1 MAIDLPGGAS
11 AIDVAAM
18 PDLADLGELGT
29 VTGVSLHRDVFEYT
43 ASIRFDWRLYRQD
56 VTGSIAHVRMLAV
69 AVPDV
74 MSPADAAAIEDGLRT
89 VYAEIDDARHRLVPI
104 GEDIHSHVELRLRQ
118 VLEASNPGRGEDMGR
133 RLHTARSRNDQVAT
147 DVRLWTR
154 DACAEIAQGVIRLQS
169 AILERAGAHAA
180 SPFPGYTHVQSAQP
194 VTWGHHLHAYAEMLR
209 RDLDRLDAAWRSA
222 NVLPLGS
229 AALAGTTFPIQR
241 ELVAATLGFDGIS
254 ANSMDAVS
262 DRDFAIEFAAS
273 SSILMAHLS
282 RLSEDITLWA
292 TTEFGLVRLD
302 PSWSEGSSIMPQK
315 RNPDA
320 AELTRGKAGRVF
332 GNLQHLLVMQ
342 KGLPMT
348 YGRDLQDD
356 KEALFDTARTVRGAL
371 RALTVAVASLEI
383 DRNRALVR
391 AGAGYSTATDLA
403 DYLVRAEVPFR
414 TAYDAVKRLVMDRL
428 IDGRAIAELT
438 PSELR
443 TYHPAFDDDAL
454 AAATVEASIAARD
467 VPGGTA
473 PVRVTAAVDT
483 STQALAL
490 ARRHWDAR
498 T

>member
-1 MAIDLPGGAS
+1 MAIDLPSGAS
-11 AIDVAAM
+11 AIDVADM
-18 PDLADLGELGT
+18 PDLADLGSLGT
-29 VTGVSLHRDVFEYT
+29 VTGATLHRDVFDYT

-56 VTGSIAHVRMLAV
+56 VIGSIAHVRMLAE
-69 AVPDV
+69 AVPEV
-74 MSPADAAAIEDGLRT
+74 MPPGDATAIESGLRD
-89 VYAEIDDARHRLVPI
+89 VYAEVDAARHRLVPI

-118 VLEASNPGRGEDMGR
+118 VLEARYPGRGEEMGR

-147 DVRLWTR
+147 DVRLWAR
-154 DACAEIAQGVIRLQS
+154 EACVEVAHAILALQG
-169 AILERAGAHAA
+169 AILERADVHAA

-209 RDLDRLDAAWRSA
+209 RDLERFDAAWRSA

-229 AALAGTTFPIQR
+229 AALAGTTFPIR
-241 ELVAATLGFDGIS
+241 RDLVAATLGFDGIS

-262 DRDFAIEFAAS
+262 DRDFAIEFAAAA
-273 SSILMAHLS
+273 SIMMAHLS

-292 TTEFGLVRLD
+292 TTEFGLIRLAS
-302 PSWSEGSSIMPQK
+302 SWAEGSSIMPQK

-332 GNLQHLLVMQ
+332 GHLQHLLVMQ

-383 DRNRALVR
+383 DRDRALSR

-414 TAYDAVKRLVMDRL
+414 TAYDVVKRLVMDRL
-428 IDGRAIAELT
+428 ADGRAIADL
-438 PSELR
+438 SAAELR
-443 TYHPAFDDDAL
+443 AYHPAFEDDAL
-454 AAATVEASIAARD
+454 DAATVPVSVAARD

-473 PVRVTAAVDT
+473 PVRVAAAVEA
-483 STQALAL
+483 SKQMVES
-490 ARRHWDAR
+490 ARAHWASR
-498 T
+498 G